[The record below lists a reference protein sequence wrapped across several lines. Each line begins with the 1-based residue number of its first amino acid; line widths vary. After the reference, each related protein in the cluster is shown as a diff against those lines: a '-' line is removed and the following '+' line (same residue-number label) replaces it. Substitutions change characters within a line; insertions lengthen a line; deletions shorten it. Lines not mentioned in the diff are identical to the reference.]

1 MLGGKEQEPLL
12 RKTMENQLQPLQVPL
27 GNFSAEMIKLGLMST
42 QLWCNGSTLGSLT
55 YSHFLTVFI
64 YIITYSLLLY
74 FHLQ

>member
-1 MLGGKEQEPLL
+1 MAIDHILLWINLVNSCSQKED

-55 YSHFLTVFI
+55 YDTRFVHVSAN
-64 YIITYSLLLY
+64 
-74 FHLQ
+74 